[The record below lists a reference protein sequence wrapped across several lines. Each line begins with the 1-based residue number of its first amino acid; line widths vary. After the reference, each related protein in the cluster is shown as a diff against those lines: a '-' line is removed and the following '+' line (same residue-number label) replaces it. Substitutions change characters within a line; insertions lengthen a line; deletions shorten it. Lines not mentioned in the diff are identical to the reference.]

1 MQTAEPETIAIG
13 LVTRIETGDRDAESE
28 LIETYQRG
36 LKFILLRQCN
46 QDEALA
52 SDMVQD
58 TWSVVLEALRHKKL
72 RDPAKLSSFII
83 QTGKNLVIA
92 HFRKAENKK
101 TRFIEPEALESLD
114 DQEMPEISLERYNL
128 SLLVKQVILELEQKR
143 DRELMFRLYV
153 KEQEKAV
160 ICQALELDTTHFDR
174 VLYRAK
180 QRFKTLWQ
188 TRFDTS

>member
-28 LIETYQRG
+28 LIDTYQRG

-153 KEQEKAV
+153 KEQEKAA